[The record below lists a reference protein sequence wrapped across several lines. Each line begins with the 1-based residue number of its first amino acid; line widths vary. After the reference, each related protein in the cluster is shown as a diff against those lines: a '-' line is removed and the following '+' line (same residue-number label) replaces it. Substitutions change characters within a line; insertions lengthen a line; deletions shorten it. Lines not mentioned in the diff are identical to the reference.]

1 MATIRG
7 KVGDWATLAIDLL
20 YAHLDAS
27 FIVNHL
33 ETTNAVQ
40 TSPLQPRRAK
50 KRVYNSFDLNC
61 LRHMARFVTTR
72 RHTTSVGSTVRV
84 QQRNDKCVTSVRQ
97 CVPFHRLD
105 WQAAGVPQNALD
117 KPTPI

>member
-50 KRVYNSFDLNC
+50 KRVYNSFGLNN
-61 LRHMARFVTTR
+61 LRRYGPVCDESLPYPTR
-72 RHTTSVGSTVRV
+72 GEASLRTIALVLGSGLML
-84 QQRNDKCVTSVRQ
+84 SS
-97 CVPFHRLD
+97 
-105 WQAAGVPQNALD
+105 W
-117 KPTPI
+117 